1 MTFDDYIQWIRS
13 DAFDVS
19 TQANQAVFWS
29 GTFQQVA
36 PENIS
41 FSRQWN
47 DDAAKES
54 IADSGRTLIASTP
67 GGGELEA
74 RAARGEL
81 NDFTREQQTQLWEE
95 ASKKYAE
102 QASGDVA
109 TRVVG
114 AAEPR
119 VFRQVELG
127 TLLENEHVTSIN
139 VLAREELKQLYDQ
152 DQDAAF
158 TKVCEAEV
166 ANRLDEAQR
175 SQNPFATDEAQQAQ
189 RFLDAMSRVA
199 GTANDNVPSDGLG
212 HQAAN
217 DNAAP
222 SSWLP
227 YGDRN
232 ERHAHDV
239 LKLDADLPPLSPPPP
254 PPAPPEQDETLTH

>member
-1 MTFDDYIQWIRS
+1 MNFDEYIQWIRS
-13 DAFDVS
+13 DAFDVA
-19 TQANQAVFWS
+19 TQPNQAVFWS
-29 GTFQQVA
+29 GTFQQVS
-36 PENIS
+36 PDNIS

-47 DDAAKES
+47 EDAAKQS
-54 IADSGRTLIASTP
+54 IEDSGRTLIGTTH
-67 GGGELEA
+67 GGNDLEKRAAAGELK
-74 RAARGEL
+74 
-81 NDFTREQQTQLWEE
+81 DFTREQQTQIWEE

-114 AAEPR
+114 AFEPR

-127 TLLENEHVTSIN
+127 TLLENDEVTSIN
-139 VLAREELKQLYDQ
+139 GIAREDLKALYDQ
-152 DQDAAF
+152 DKDAAF
-158 TKVCEAEV
+158 KKVCEAEV

-175 SQNPFATDEAQQAQ
+175 TQDPLAMDQAQQAQ
-189 RFLDAMSRVA
+189 RFLDAMSHQA
-199 GTANDNVPSDGLG
+199 ANDNVPSDPFG

-222 SSWLP
+222 PSWLP

-239 LKLDADLPPLSPPPP
+239 LKLDADLPPLPPPP
-254 PPAPPEQDETLTH
+254 PPPPPPEQDETFTH